1 MRQVEERVALH
12 TFKVST
18 ELNTDFRGEKGTV
31 HKVSYP
37 EELAMP
43 RSDFRGS
50 TVFIFLTYRAG
61 HNIICWLDFKINSVR
76 KKLGDVDK
84 FICPKINYKKA

>member
-1 MRQVEERVALH
+1 MRQAEERVALH

-18 ELNTDFRGEKGTV
+18 ELNTDFRGKKGTV

-37 EELAMP
+37 EELVMP

-61 HNIICWLDFKINSVR
+61 HNIICWLDFKINGVR
-76 KKLGDVDK
+76 KNLVMLISL
-84 FICPKINYKKA
+84 FVRR

>member
-1 MRQVEERVALH
+1 MRQTEERVALH

-18 ELNTDFRGEKGTV
+18 ELNTDFRGKKGTV

-37 EELAMP
+37 EEFVMP

-50 TVFIFLTYRAG
+50 TVFIFLTFRAR

-76 KKLGDVDK
+76 KNLVMLISL
-84 FICPKINYKKA
+84 FVRR

>member
-1 MRQVEERVALH
+1 MRQAEERVALH
-12 TFKVST
+12 SFKVST
-18 ELNTDFRGEKGTV
+18 ELHTDFRGKKGTV

-37 EELAMP
+37 EELVMP

-50 TVFIFLTYRAG
+50 TVFIFLTYRLG

-84 FICPKINYKKA
+84 FLSEDKL